1 MKTLIKVLLILLP
14 AYCFSTAFASERTDT
29 TFTND
34 LNNDGTKDKI
44 TISVDE
50 KKGLISLKVNSEKFT
65 YMPETVSGLFASVVR
80 LNYKKY
86 LIILNEAY
94 DGYETNIFE
103 YGNKID
109 SICTFWSMN
118 LPEVEERGVIKVTS
132 WMGFWSAGYEYHL
145 KDNKLITVYEDE
157 YKIPEE
163 INENIIT
170 VKTTL
175 LLRSKKDENTKPS
188 VEIKS
193 GTRIYI
199 EKADLRNKCKSEDS
213 YEDGCNWYYIKS
225 KDGKGGWIMLIDLQD
240 KVEGIPWAG

>member
-1 MKTLIKVLLILLP
+1 MKTLIKVLLSVLP
-14 AYCFSTAFASERTDT
+14 VFYFSTCFAFERADT

-44 TISVDE
+44 TVSVDE
-50 KKGLISLKVNSEKFT
+50 KKGLIKLKVNDEKFT
-65 YMPETVSGLFASVVR
+65 YMPETASGMIASVVR

-86 LIILNEAY
+86 LIIINEAY

-109 SICTFWSMN
+109 SIYTFWSMN
-118 LPEVEERGVIKVTS
+118 LPEIEERGVIKVTS
-132 WMGFWSAGYEYHL
+132 WMGFWSANYEYHF
-145 KDNKLITVYEDE
+145 KDNKLTTVYADE

-163 INENIIT
+163 INENNII

-175 LLRSKKDENTKPS
+175 QLRSKKDENTKPS
-188 VEIKS
+188 IEIKP
-193 GTRIYI
+193 GTRIFI
-199 EKADLRNKCKSEDS
+199 EKADLRNKCKSEDR

-240 KVEGIPWAG
+240 TVEGIPWAG